1 MTLSINGTMVRGE
14 FSVSVDFSVANGET
28 LALVGRNGVGKS
40 TILSCIAGLVSL
52 TQGEIVLNNSVLD
65 SPQQKL
71 FVQPEERNIG
81 MVFQRLHLLPHLT
94 AQQNIDFALKARG
107 KDTHVSSEWL
117 EKLHIGHLA
126 HRSVSTLSGGEAQRV
141 ALARSIAP
149 QPQVLL
155 LDEPLS
161 AVDADSRE
169 GLRSVLA
176 TCLQAFGGIAILVS
190 HDTDDVASLATSVT
204 AL

>member
-1 MTLSINGTMVRGE
+1 MTLSINGTIVRGE
-14 FSVSVDFSVANGET
+14 FSISVDFSVANGET

-52 TQGEIVLNNSVLD
+52 THGEIVLNNKVLD
-65 SPQQKL
+65 SPQQNL

-94 AQQNIDFALKARG
+94 AQQNINFALKARG
-107 KDTHVSSEWL
+107 IDTHVSSEWL